1 MSNCSV
7 ASRSLKIRS
16 ALLPPGWLR
25 DHFLQSIFLPWM
37 CTKNSSSAVAS
48 DADPRPPL
56 PMREDRWLWDRA
68 HGGLMIQCGGGICIG
83 PNWWKFEI
91 GCVGA

>member
-1 MSNCSV
+1 M
-7 ASRSLKIRS
+7 RK

-56 PMREDRWLWDRA
+56 PMSVASPSSRRLALAAPEGRRS
-68 HGGLMIQCGGGICIG
+68 GIARMGVISG
-83 PNWWKFEI
+83 RPLK
-91 GCVGA
+91 